1 MALPVVAAVDNNT
14 DTEAGI
20 PAGPRLLACVI
31 DPENGQVARDLAA
44 AQGWR
49 NPVILDGG
57 VSVAQ
62 NYVEKS
68 PPPTLMIVDIDDVED
83 PVQSLSALAEFCPPD
98 MSVIAIGSRN
108 ELSLYRALID
118 LGVTDYVTK
127 PITLA
132 MMENSLRGE
141 KRPNAGGITPR
152 NQAHIVAFMGARGG
166 VGTTTVA
173 GSVAWAL
180 AHVYQK
186 RVALLDFDLHFGNL
200 AMSFDLIPAPGMRE
214 ALEYPARIDSRLLS
228 TAMLQESPRL
238 KVLAAEEPL
247 VDEIHVAQGAVDA
260 MLNVLRGDNDFIV
273 VDLPRY
279 LGEDVR
285 RLLTLSGSIGI
296 VTDLSLAAARDTL
309 RLSDFAKTLT
319 PAARHLVIGNNVGA
333 KHRGEIAKAEFEN
346 VTTIHLDFAVPFEP
360 SAALTTSSTGSV
372 LTAAMRHTKA
382 AGALRDI
389 AMRLGGFEAKT
400 DKKAVPAAQPK
411 LPGTLSP
418 RSFLPSFLKRS
429 A

>member
-1 MALPVVAAVDNNT
+1 MDSNNEIET
-14 DTEAGI
+14 GV

-57 VSVAQ
+57 VSAAQ

-83 PVQSLSALAEFCPPD
+83 PVQSLAALAEFCPPD

-108 ELSLYRALID
+108 ELTLYRALID

-132 MMENSLRGE
+132 MLENSLRAE
-141 KRPNAGGITPR
+141 KRPNSGMAPR
-152 NQAHIVAFMGARGG
+152 NQAHIVAFLGARGG

-273 VDLPRY
+273 VDLPRH
-279 LGEDVR
+279 LGEDIR
-285 RLLTLSGSIGI
+285 RLLTLSSSIGI
-296 VTDLSLAAARDTL
+296 ITDLSLAAARDTL
-309 RLSDFAKTLT
+309 RLSDFVKTLT

-372 LTAAMRHTKA
+372 LTAAMRHTKT

-389 AMRLGGFEAKT
+389 AMRLSGFEQKS
-400 DKKAVPAAQPK
+400 DKKVVQSAQSK
-411 LPGTLSP
+411 APGALSA